1 MLSVKQSSVYL
12 FWSLSKNQLWGKWMV
27 KLYDSNSAKPL
38 QPLIFSIFSAYLFRS
53 LKTHCATKKDIAP
66 ENPEAATVSGF
77 FRVHFWLHEKK
88 ISSHLFHVRWGLE
101 LKLRAFAPN
110 FEWATRKNF
119 CFFENYFVKFLWTK
133 WFVLKCSTN
142 HFSIPHI
149 LAVTFLRWRPFFFS
163 DKIKMR
169 AQRALRTGG
178 N

>member
-1 MLSVKQSSVYL
+1 MENPPSEWRQKAQIGAEMTPICP
-12 FWSLSKNQLWGKWMV
+12 W
-27 KLYDSNSAKPL
+27 DC
-38 QPLIFSIFSAYLFRS
+38 LITRRS
-53 LKTHCATKKDIAP
+53 LVQVQPPQPHCATKKDIAP